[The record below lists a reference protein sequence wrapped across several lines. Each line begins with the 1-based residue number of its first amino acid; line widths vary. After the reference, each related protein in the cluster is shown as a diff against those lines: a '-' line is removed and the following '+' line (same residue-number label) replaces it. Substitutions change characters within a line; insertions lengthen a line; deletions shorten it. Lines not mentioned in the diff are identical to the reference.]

1 MGTVG
6 KIKINT
12 ILPLALPLRACI
24 ISVMIPTTTP
34 LSEPVCYD
42 VVSSFIAQVS
52 YVPDDME
59 MTVTFHNGSDYT
71 YTDVDRE
78 TFDDIRLSA
87 SVGKALNEF
96 KGSL

>member
-1 MGTVG
+1 MLAHRVG
-6 KIKINT
+6 
-12 ILPLALPLRACI
+12 ACI
-24 ISVMIPTTTP
+24 IRAMIPDTTP

-71 YTDVDRE
+71 YTNVDRE

-87 SVGKALNEF
+87 SVGKALNDF
-96 KGSL
+96 KGGL

>member
-1 MGTVG
+1 
-6 KIKINT
+6 
-12 ILPLALPLRACI
+12 
-24 ISVMIPTTTP
+24 MIPSTTP

-42 VVSSFIAQVS
+42 VVSSFIAQIS

>member
-1 MGTVG
+1 MRRVS
-6 KIKINT
+6 
-12 ILPLALPLRACI
+12 ACI
-24 ISVMIPTTTP
+24 ISVMLHDTTP

-42 VVSSFIAQVS
+42 VVSSFIAQVAYS
-52 YVPDDME
+52 PEDME

-71 YTDVDRE
+71 YSDVERE

-96 KGSL
+96 KVGL

>member
-1 MGTVG
+1 VRRVG
-6 KIKINT
+6 
-12 ILPLALPLRACI
+12 ACI
-24 ISVMIPTTTP
+24 ISVMIPHTTP

-52 YVPDDME
+52 YVPEDME

-71 YTDVDRE
+71 YSDVERE

>member
-1 MGTVG
+1 MHGVGT
-6 KIKINT
+6 
-12 ILPLALPLRACI
+12 CI
-24 ISVMIPTTTP
+24 IGVMIPSTSP

-52 YVPDDME
+52 YVPEDME
-59 MTVTFHNGSDYT
+59 MTVAFHNGSDYT
-71 YTDVDRE
+71 YTNVDRE

-96 KGSL
+96 KVGL

>member
-1 MGTVG
+1 
-6 KIKINT
+6 
-12 ILPLALPLRACI
+12 
-24 ISVMIPTTTP
+24 MIPTTTP
-34 LSEPVCYD
+34 LSEPVYYD

-59 MTVTFHNGSDYT
+59 MTVTFLNGSDYT
-71 YTDVDRE
+71 YTNVDRE

-96 KGSL
+96 KGGL

>member
-1 MGTVG
+1 MHGVGT
-6 KIKINT
+6 
-12 ILPLALPLRACI
+12 CI
-24 ISVMIPTTTP
+24 IGVMIPSTSP
-34 LSEPVCYD
+34 LSKPVCYD

-59 MTVTFHNGSDYT
+59 MTVTFINGSDYT
-71 YTDVDRE
+71 YTNVDRE

-96 KGSL
+96 KVGL

>member
-1 MGTVG
+1 MLAHRVG
-6 KIKINT
+6 
-12 ILPLALPLRACI
+12 ACI
-24 ISVMIPTTTP
+24 IRAMIPDTTP

-71 YTDVDRE
+71 YTNVDRE

-96 KGSL
+96 KGGL

>member
-1 MGTVG
+1 
-6 KIKINT
+6 
-12 ILPLALPLRACI
+12 
-24 ISVMIPTTTP
+24 MIPTTTP

-42 VVSSFIAQVS
+42 VVSSFISQVAYFPEDS
-52 YVPDDME
+52 E
-59 MTVTFHNGSDYT
+59 MIVRFHSGSDYT
-71 YTDVDRE
+71 YTNVDRE